1 LFGYG
6 VKVQLTFDLEKFIL
20 VFSDKFY
27 ELVTVEF
34 EYLCSIKGAID
45 HETPILQGPIRSQTV
60 GDNEWALTF
69 FTVVPV
75 NGQRTV
81 EFIQLFEQTRVY
93 LLHLRAGGVIGVGV
107 DLAEHGLLCL
117 CHNFDFLFGYMVKV
131 QLTFDIKKYFLKFFL
146 VFFFFS

>member
-1 LFGYG
+1 M

-45 HETPILQGPIRSQTV
+45 HETPILQGPIRSQTE

-75 NGQRTV
+75 NDQNTV

-93 LLHLRAGGVIGVGV
+93 LLHLRAKGVIGVVV
-107 DLAEHGLLCL
+107 DLAEHGLLC
-117 CHNFDFLFGYMVKV
+117 
-131 QLTFDIKKYFLKFFL
+131 
-146 VFFFFS
+146 